1 MTRKTLIA
9 ATLFCALTTNA
20 QDITPYIPGVTAEG
34 IVYYL
39 PKTELE
45 VTVAATMK
53 SFQPGELCQYAE
65 RYLRL
70 QDASSMPEQTWE
82 INTIEVTPVGVPNP
96 ELAFAIKLKDKSAAS
111 QVELTDDGII
121 KAINTTSPQEKKTE
135 KAPFVPVQ
143 RKDPRSYMTEEMLMT
158 GSSAN
163 LAELVAKEIY
173 SIRES
178 RNSLTRG
185 QADYMPEDGNALKL
199 MLTQLEEQEKALTEL
214 FTGYTE
220 ISEQTFTYRVTP
232 SEDLDKE
239 VLFRFSTKLGIMNK
253 KNLAGD
259 PVYISITQEKSLP
272 TAEEGKKGKKKPN
285 GVTYNIP
292 VNAQVIIQMGTKK
305 YYEGK
310 IPFAQFGTTE
320 ILTYELFNKKNN
332 TRVIFEP
339 TTGGIV
345 KIDKD

>member
-1 MTRKTLIA
+1 
-9 ATLFCALTTNA
+9 
-20 QDITPYIPGVTAEG
+20 
-34 IVYYL
+34 
-39 PKTELE
+39 
-45 VTVAATMK
+45 
-53 SFQPGELCQYAE
+53 
-65 RYLRL
+65 
-70 QDASSMPEQTWE
+70 
-82 INTIEVTPVGVPNP
+82 
-96 ELAFAIKLKDKSAAS
+96 
-111 QVELTDDGII
+111 
-121 KAINTTSPQEKKTE
+121 
-135 KAPFVPVQ
+135 
-143 RKDPRSYMTEEMLMT
+143 
-158 GSSAN
+158 
-163 LAELVAKEIY
+163 
-173 SIRES
+173 
-178 RNSLTRG
+178 
-185 QADYMPEDGNALKL
+185 MPEDGNALKL

-239 VLFRFSTKLGIMNK
+239 VLFRFSTKLGIMSK

-272 TAEEGKKGKKKPN
+272 TAEEEEKGKKKPN

-332 TRVIFEP
+332 TRVIFES